1 MSFRARRFER
11 GIRAF
16 VALFAALLCAA
27 AAGAGPREQAKRIH
41 DRLVGVP
48 PSASRLDSMT
58 ALLSTG
64 QHADAVAAAQ
74 QAMTHPAF
82 YRTALKNFI
91 TPWTNVERTVFAD
104 LNDYTATV
112 IGIIRDDRSFTD
124 VLTADLV
131 YVGGPSTAP
140 TGYSQ
145 EDNIHYEQL
154 ETLKIDLGNP

>member
-1 MSFRARRFER
+1 MSFRARRFGR

-27 AAGAGPREQAKRIH
+27 AAGAGPRDQAKRMH

-48 PSASRLDSMT
+48 PSANRLDSMT
-58 ALLSTG
+58 VLVSQV
-64 QHADAVAAAQ
+64 QHADALEAAAI
-74 QAMTHPAF
+74 AMSHPAF

-112 IGIIRDDRSFTD
+112 IGIILDDRPFTD
-124 VLTADLV
+124 VLTADVV
-131 YVGGPSTAP
+131 YVGAP
-140 TGYSQ
+140 GVVPNGYSQ
-145 EDNIHYEQL
+145 TDNVHYEQL
-154 ETLKIDLGNP
+154 DAFNIDI